1 MTKEQNLLRAA
12 KLSVKLHVMVQDT
25 SLTVA
30 SVGVGLVRQDSTEK
44 AYSDVSRILGASYPE
59 ALICALIR
67 DVIVEMNA

>member
-1 MTKEQNLLRAA
+1 
-12 KLSVKLHVMVQDT
+12 MVHDT

>member
-1 MTKEQNLLRAA
+1 MTKEQNLIKAA
-12 KLSVKLHVMVQDT
+12 RLAIKLHVMVQDT